1 MCIKLAVLSSF
12 SWSWS
17 SCSHHCSISDDLE
30 WFWVLPAPLVG
41 HKASYGCYAPD
52 HLLPARAWS
61 HQIGCRGIG
70 LLHSPD
76 LATSLGLKCRAEPG
90 VHHFHTLQFRVRWRE
105 LLKDCQV
112 LHMEKKQVKAWIVQ
126 EVTVMK
132 SQRSYCMTRKGVN
145 QTVSSSNLTWLLI
158 KDIYIHE
165 KHELHK
171 IASRFHGTS
180 PFPPRLNLAWFWGVL
195 S

>member
-1 MCIKLAVLSSF
+1 MLKFLSAFLQAFTCDSSWLWFIHQFWYCRLFAMCIKLAVLSSF

-132 SQRSYCMTRKGVN
+132 SQRSYCMTRKRCESDCLV
-145 QTVSSSNLTWLLI
+145 
-158 KDIYIHE
+158 
-165 KHELHK
+165 
-171 IASRFHGTS
+171 
-180 PFPPRLNLAWFWGVL
+180 
-195 S
+195 